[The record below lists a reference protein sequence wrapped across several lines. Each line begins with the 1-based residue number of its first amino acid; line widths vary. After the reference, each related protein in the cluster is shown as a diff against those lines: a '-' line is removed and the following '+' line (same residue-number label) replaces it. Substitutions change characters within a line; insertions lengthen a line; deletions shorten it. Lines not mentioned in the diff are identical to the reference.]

1 MAEAPALPV
10 WCAEVDLAPGRPPLP
25 PAPAGARSVRVLV
38 RLDGNPLGYVT
49 APAHPGPDDAAL
61 LAGLPAGARDR
72 VRARRAGAPA
82 TDALADVP
90 TDVRV
95 SVVVC
100 TRDRPQVL
108 ARCLEHLGRL
118 TYPDLELLV
127 VDNAPSD
134 EATRAVV
141 SAAAARDPRVVYARQ
156 EVPGLSHARNR
167 GLELATGDVV
177 AYTDDDVRVDPWW
190 VHGLVRGFSRRPDV
204 ACVTGLAVAAALD
217 TEVEAYFDARVSW
230 STLREPRVYDL
241 ATGAAGGAMYP
252 YAAGL
257 FGTGA
262 NVAFRRADLLR
273 RGGFDA
279 LLGAGTPTR
288 GGEDLDAFVQTVVHG
303 GAVAVEPSA
312 VVWHHHRSTPADLA
326 QQMYGYGTGL
336 TAFYTKL
343 LLDPRTRPGVLRVV
357 PAGLARLAG
366 TVAGVRRRDRSPRAG
381 STSTSPVLAPAAGL
395 LRRELTGML
404 AGPALYLRARAGRA

>member
-10 WCAEVDLAPGRPPLP
+10 WCTEVDLAPGRPALP

-49 APAHPGPDDAAL
+49 TPAQPGPDDAAV

-82 TDALADVP
+82 SDALADVG
-90 TDVRV
+90 TGTRV

-100 TRDRPQVL
+100 TRNRPEVL
-108 ARCLEHLGRL
+108 ARCLQHLGRL
-118 TYPDLELLV
+118 TYPDLEVLV
-127 VDNAPSD
+127 VDNAPAD
-134 EATRAVV
+134 DATRDVV
-141 SAAAARDPRVVYARQ
+141 AAAAAGDPRVRYARQ

-167 GLELATGDVV
+167 GLELATGEVV

-190 VHGLVRGFSRRPDV
+190 VHGLVRGFTRRPDV
-204 ACVTGLAVAAALD
+204 ACVAGLTVAAALD

-241 ATGAAGGAMYP
+241 ATGSAGGAMYP
-252 YAAGL
+252 YAAGV

-262 NVAFRRADLLR
+262 NVAFRRADLVR
-273 RGGFDA
+273 RGGFDVF
-279 LLGAGTPTR
+279 LGAGTATR
-288 GGEDLDAFVQTVVHG
+288 GGEDLDAFVQTIVHG

-312 VVWHHHRSTPADLA
+312 VVWHHHRSTPGELA
-326 QQMYGYGTGL
+326 EQMYGYGTGL

-343 LLDPRTRPGVLRVV
+343 LLERRTRAGVLRAV

-366 TVAGVRRRDRSPRAG
+366 TVAGVRRRDRAG
-381 STSTSPVLAPAAGL
+381 AGTGTGTPGPGAGL
-395 LRRELTGML
+395 VRRELTGML
-404 AGPALYLRARAGRA
+404 AGPGLYLRARTARG